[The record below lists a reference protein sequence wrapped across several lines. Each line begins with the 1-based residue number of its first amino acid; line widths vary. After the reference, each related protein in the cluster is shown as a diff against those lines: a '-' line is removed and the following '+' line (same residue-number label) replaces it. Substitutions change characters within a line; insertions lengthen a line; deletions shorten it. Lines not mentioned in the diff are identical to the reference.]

1 MSTILITGGTGLVGH
16 ALSRYLISKGHNI
29 IILTRNAVEKK
40 KTEGITYAAWD
51 IKKQEIDIT
60 AIQKA
65 DHIIHL
71 AGASVFDKRWTKAWK
86 KELEE
91 SRTQSSAL
99 LVRALSEH
107 AHSVKTVVSASAVGW
122 YGADKEPGHAFTEQ
136 EPAANDFLGNICTL
150 WEQSIEPV
158 RKQGIRL
165 VTIRIGIVLSN
176 DGGFL
181 QPVQKGLRFGMAVIT
196 GNGKQVVSW
205 IHIED
210 LCRIFLFAIEHEK
223 MSGPYNAVAPHP
235 ASMKELVLKEAKL
248 VKGNFFLPFQVPAF
262 LLKIVLGERSIEA
275 LKSATVSCAHIK
287 KEGFNFL
294 YPSIDAAL
302 QSLKKEGS
310 LQV

>member
-29 IILTRNAVEKK
+29 IILTRNAAGKK
-40 KTEGITYAAWD
+40 KKEGVAYAEWD
-51 IKKQEIDIT
+51 IKKQEIAIP

-91 SRTQSSAL
+91 SRTLSSAL
-99 LVRALSEH
+99 LVRALSENR
-107 AHSVKTVVSASAVGW
+107 HSVKTVVSASAIGW
-122 YGADKEPGHAFTEQ
+122 YGADKEPGHAFTEE
-136 EPAANDFLGNICTL
+136 EPAADDFLGNICRL
-150 WEQSIEPV
+150 WEQSIAPV
-158 RKQGIRL
+158 RQQGIRL

-176 DGGFL
+176 DGDFL
-181 QPVQKGLRFGMAVIT
+181 APVQKGLRFGIAAIT
-196 GNGKQVVSW
+196 GSGKQTVSW

-210 LCRIFLFAIEHEK
+210 LCRIFLFAIEQEK
-223 MSGPYNAVAPHP
+223 MNGPYNAVAPHP
-235 ASMKELVLKEAKL
+235 VSMKELVLKEAKL
-248 VKGNFFLPFQVPAF
+248 VKGNFFLPFHVPAF
-262 LLKIVLGERSIEA
+262 LLKIVLGERSIET

-294 YPSIDAAL
+294 YPSVDAAL
-302 QSLKKEGS
+302 QSLKKDA